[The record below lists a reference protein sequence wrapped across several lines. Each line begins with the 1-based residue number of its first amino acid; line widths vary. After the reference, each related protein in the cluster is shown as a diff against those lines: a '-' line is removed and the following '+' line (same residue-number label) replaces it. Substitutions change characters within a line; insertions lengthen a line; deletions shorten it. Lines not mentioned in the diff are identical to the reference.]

1 MVVAAVCVFGLQV
14 SLAVFPLL
22 IVATK
27 VSALLKKKKTH
38 LFSHRVIPALE
49 SPLDVAQRKMVTGR
63 HTR

>member
-22 IVATK
+22 IVPTK
-27 VSALLKKKKTH
+27 VSASLKKKTH
-38 LFSHRVIPALE
+38 LFSHRVIPASE